1 MREYNFCSGK
11 GMLKGDY
18 NFRATLKFEGLN
30 RKLFC
35 SRKIKLDNATVERV
49 IKSKKYMI
57 KGLVQGTESVEN
69 LSQTVADGVGLNLAN
84 HNFMDN
90 RSFALFAMKNKV
102 GGKEIVEMCMV
113 KVIKGPSLVS
123 VSLYYVPNGVMYNA
137 CMVARYCWHKT
148 NIHQNRLDNTK
159 AEIGQFHLH
168 KYSEEFYNNVMN
180 DTTISDDTKV
190 KKLQSPDAIIL
201 NDGTYVKPE
210 EIIMVALKGF
220 NIENVQELEAYGLA
234 KQKKK
239 YYSDEN
245 GKFHKGKAEHTL
257 TKAMTEG
264 MSL

>member
-1 MREYNFCSGK
+1 MREYNFCNGK
-11 GMLKGDY
+11 GMLKSDY

-69 LSQTVADGVGLNLAN
+69 LSQTVADGVGLSLAN
-84 HNFMDN
+84 HNFMEN
-90 RSFALFAMKNKV
+90 GNFALFAMKNKV
-102 GGKEIVEMCMV
+102 DGKEIVEMCMV
-113 KVIKGPSLVS
+113 KVIRGTNLVS

-148 NIHQNRLDNTK
+148 NEHQNRLNSTK
-159 AEIGQFHLH
+159 AEKGQFHLH
-168 KYSEEFYNNVMN
+168 KYSEEFYNNVMS

-201 NDGTYVKPE
+201 NEGTYVKPE
-210 EIIMVALKGF
+210 EIIKTALKGF
-220 NIENVQELEAYGLA
+220 NIENVQELEAYGRA
-234 KQKKK
+234 KQNKK

-257 TKAMTEG
+257 TKAMSEE